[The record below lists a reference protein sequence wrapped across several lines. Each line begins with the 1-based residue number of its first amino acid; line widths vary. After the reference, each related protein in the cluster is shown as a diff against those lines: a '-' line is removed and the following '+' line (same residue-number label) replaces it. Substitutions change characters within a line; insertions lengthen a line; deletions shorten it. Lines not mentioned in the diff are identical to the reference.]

1 MLLAISSVS
10 ATKRTKSFSSICK
23 ASVNFSSILVK
34 NLATGPARA
43 PSVILTQARP
53 LAPNCLAKSVNL
65 SMLLRE
71 YLSAFPLTT
80 IALTAGASANTL
92 KSTSLTSSV
101 KSCKSMS
108 KRVSGLSDP

>member
-1 MLLAISSVS
+1 
-10 ATKRTKSFSSICK
+10 
-23 ASVNFSSILVK
+23 
-34 NLATGPARA
+34 
-43 PSVILTQARP
+43 
-53 LAPNCLAKSVNL
+53 
-65 SMLLRE
+65 MLLRE